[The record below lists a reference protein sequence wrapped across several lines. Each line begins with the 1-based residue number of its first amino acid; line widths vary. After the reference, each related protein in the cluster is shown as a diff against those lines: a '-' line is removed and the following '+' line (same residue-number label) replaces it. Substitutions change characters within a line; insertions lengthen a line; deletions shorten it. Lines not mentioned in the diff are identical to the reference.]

1 MSAGLGY
8 SSTPPAPKTDF
19 QNQIVDNATSGLAKR
34 AAEALATRTA
44 MEMVANGPAKKS
56 HHDVLRSNTG
66 WEMDPV
72 AWAKRAAAT
81 RLLTEQTEHIA
92 SALARGGINVIRD
105 GDVTLISAVT
115 GIVESLPV
123 YLAVRFLPTIAARD
137 RRPMVNALKLFMS
150 GTSHKT
156 AYIGKYMRYAVFT
169 APQPV
174 PAFGTLREEIQALSR
189 RISKWAHRVKKYG
202 VKVLFRG
209 IEFTRKTA
217 EERGMTDRYAPGT
230 ILYHVHANVIYWPTR
245 NMKGEWE
252 KFLRETHEFMGSE
265 WKDNGKVEGVE
276 EIVKYCS
283 KPADTL
289 AASDDELV
297 WLYRQ
302 AQRLKICQP
311 LGPFAEWLR
320 DLNKRKEKVVR
331 VHIGHGD
338 GKLMRVRKL
347 SRKADDGKPT
357 DTDDDF
363 PEDGASSDDPPEK
376 PERKTRIES
385 GDGSPPANIV
395 LGLSLP
401 QWRHSPWAEPMI
413 MVQHYNPARLSEEDG
428 LDIREWQKQ
437 AREWW
442 DAAFGPEPEE
452 ALRVARMAMDR
463 AMSADDVREAAE
475 AAPYIVHTCR
485 PTVRHEDEE
494 VDEEELDGDVRSI
507 LRLFEGA
514 TVVRLKPRP
523 PTEDDGIPFETDEQ
537 AKWEARMQAIQE
549 AHEPGW
555 AKRRL
560 SAPYHPSERW
570 DDSCRIAA

>member
-1 MSAGLGY
+1 
-8 SSTPPAPKTDF
+8 
-19 QNQIVDNATSGLAKR
+19 
-34 AAEALATRTA
+34 
-44 MEMVANGPAKKS
+44 
-56 HHDVLRSNTG
+56 
-66 WEMDPV
+66 MDPV
-72 AWAKRAAAT
+72 AWAKRAAAS
-81 RLLTEQTEHIA
+81 RLLTEQTERIVA
-92 SALARGGINVIRD
+92 ALARGGIDVIRD

-123 YLAVRFLPTIAARD
+123 YRAVRFLPTIAARD

-156 AYIGKYMRYAVFT
+156 AYVGKYMRYAVFT

-174 PAFGTLREEIQALSR
+174 PAFGMLRDEIQSLSR

-217 EERGMTDRYAPGT
+217 EERGMTDRYPADT

-252 KFLRETHEFMGSE
+252 NFLRETFEFIGSE
-265 WKDNGKVEGVE
+265 WKDNGKVENVE

-297 WLYRQ
+297 WLYRET
-302 AQRLKICQP
+302 QRLKICQP

-320 DLNKRKEKVVR
+320 DLNERKEKVVR
-331 VHIGHGD
+331 VHVGHGD

-347 SRKADDGKPT
+347 SRKADDGEPI
-357 DTDDDF
+357 D
-363 PEDGASSDDPPEK
+363 
-376 PERKTRIES
+376 I
-385 GDGSPPANIV
+385 GDGSDEDGNVPTDASEKREVKKRNEPGDRPPPANIV

-401 QWRHSPWAEPMI
+401 QWRHTSWAEPMI
-413 MVQHYNPARLSEEDG
+413 MVQHYDPARLSEEDCV
-428 LDIREWQKQ
+428 DISEWKRQ
-437 AREWW
+437 ARQWW
-442 DAAFGPEPEE
+442 DEACAPPPEE
-452 ALRVARMAMDR
+452 ALRVARMAMDK

-485 PTVRHEDEE
+485 PTVPPEDELLA
-494 VDEEELDGDVRSI
+494 EEDIDDDVRSI
-507 LRLFEGA
+507 LECFEGA
-514 TVVRLKPRP
+514 TIVRLKPRP
-523 PTEDDGIPFETDEQ
+523 LTEDDIIPYETDEQ
-537 AKWEARMQAIQE
+537 ADQRLRRLAMQE

-555 AKRRL
+555 ATRRL

-570 DDSCRIAA
+570 GDNSRTAA

>member
-1 MSAGLGY
+1 MSPGLGY
-8 SSTPPAPKTDF
+8 PTSEAEPNHIF
-19 QNQIVDNATSGLAKR
+19 QNQIVDNASSGLAKR
-34 AAEALATRTA
+34 AAEALAARTA
-44 MEMVANGPAKKS
+44 MEVVANRPAKKS
-56 HHDVLRSNTG
+56 HGDVLRSNTG
-66 WEMDPV
+66 WEIDPV
-72 AWAKRAAAT
+72 AWAKRAAAS
-81 RLLTEQTEHIA
+81 RLLTEQTERIA
-92 SALARGGINVIRD
+92 SALVRAGVDVIRD

-123 YLAVRFLPTIAARD
+123 YRAVRFLPTIAARD

-150 GTSHKT
+150 GTNHTT

-174 PAFGTLREEIQALSR
+174 PAFGTLRQEIQALSR
-189 RISKWAHRVKKYG
+189 RISKWAHRVKKFG
-202 VKVLFRG
+202 VKVVFRG

-217 EERGMTDRYAPGT
+217 EERGMTDRYSPDT

-252 KFLRETHEFMGSE
+252 KFLQETHEFIGSE
-265 WKDNGKVEGVE
+265 WKDNGRVESVE

-297 WLYRQ
+297 WLYRET
-302 AQRLKICQP
+302 QRLKICQP

-331 VHIGHGD
+331 VHVGHGD

-347 SRKADDGKPT
+347 SRKADDGEPT
-357 DTDDDF
+357 DV
-363 PEDGASSDDPPEK
+363 EDGSDENGVLPADAPDK
-376 PERKTRIES
+376 PERKTRNEQ
-385 GDGSPPANIV
+385 GNRSPPANIV

-413 MVQHYNPARLSEEDG
+413 MVQHYDPARLSEEDG

-452 ALRVARMAMDR
+452 ALRVARMAMDK
-463 AMSADDVREAAE
+463 AMSADDIREAAE

-485 PTVRHEDEE
+485 PTVPHEDEE

-507 LRLFEGA
+507 LTLFEGA

-537 AKWEARMQAIQE
+537 AEWNARMQAIQE

-555 AKRRL
+555 EKRRL

>member
-1 MSAGLGY
+1 M
-8 SSTPPAPKTDF
+8 
-19 QNQIVDNATSGLAKR
+19 SGLAKR
-34 AAEALATRTA
+34 AAEALAARTA

-56 HHDVLRSNTG
+56 HHDVLQSNTG

-72 AWAKRAAAT
+72 AWAKRAAAS

-123 YLAVRFLPTIAARD
+123 YLAVRFLPTVAARD

-202 VKVLFRG
+202 VEVVFRG

-217 EERGMTDRYAPGT
+217 EQRGMTDRYAPGT
-230 ILYHVHANVIYWPTR
+230 VLYNVHANVIYWPTR

-265 WKDNGKVEGVE
+265 WKDNGRVQSVE

-289 AASDDELV
+289 AACDDELV

-302 AQRLKICQP
+302 TQRLKIWQP

-320 DLNKRKEKVVR
+320 DLNKSKEKVVR
-331 VHIGHGD
+331 VHVGHGD

-347 SRKADDGKPT
+347 SRKADDGEPT
-357 DTDDDF
+357 DTDDDVH
-363 PEDGASSDDPPEK
+363 EDGTLPAVPPEK
-376 PERKTRIES
+376 PERKSRNERA
-385 GDGSPPANIV
+385 DGSGNIV

-413 MVQHYNPARLSEEDG
+413 MVQHYDPARLSEEDG
-428 LDIREWQKQ
+428 LDIREWQKR

-442 DAAFGPEPEE
+442 DEAFGPEPEE
-452 ALRVARMAMDR
+452 ALRVARMAMD
-463 AMSADDVREAAE
+463 ATASSDDIREAAE
-475 AAPYIVHTCR
+475 AAWYIVHTCR
-485 PTVRHEDEE
+485 PTVPTGTLGHFEDCEIEDE
-494 VDEEELDGDVRSI
+494 DEIEDDVRSI
-507 LRLFEGA
+507 VNLFEGA
-514 TVVRLKPRP
+514 KVVRITPRP
-523 PTEDDGIPFETDEQ
+523 PTEDDEIPFETDEQ
-537 AKWEARMQAIQE
+537 AERQARMRTIQE

-570 DDSCRIAA
+570 DDTCRIAA

>member
-1 MSAGLGY
+1 MSARRGY
-8 SSTPPAPKTDF
+8 HPSEAAPKTVF
-19 QNQIVDNATSGLAKR
+19 QNQIVDNAPSGLAKR
-34 AAEALATRTA
+34 AAEALAARTA
-44 MEMVANGPAKKS
+44 MEVVANGPAKKS
-56 HHDVLRSNTG
+56 HHDVLQSNTG
-66 WEMDPV
+66 WEMDPI
-72 AWAKRAAAT
+72 AWAKRVAAT
-81 RLLTEQTEHIA
+81 RLLTEQTECIA
-92 SALARGGINVIRD
+92 SALARAGVDVIRD

-123 YLAVRFLPTIAARD
+123 YRAVRFLPTIAARD
-137 RRPMVNALKLFMS
+137 RRPMVNALKLYMS
-150 GTSHKT
+150 GASHKT

-174 PAFGTLREEIQALSR
+174 PAYGTLREEIRALSR

-217 EERGMTDRYAPGT
+217 EERGMTDRYAPDT

-265 WKDNGKVEGVE
+265 WKDNGRVESVE

-283 KPADTL
+283 KPTDTL

-302 AQRLKICQP
+302 TQRLKICQP

-331 VHIGHGD
+331 VHGGHGD

-347 SRKADDGKPT
+347 SRRTDDGELT
-357 DTDDDF
+357 DTDDDVH
-363 PEDGASSDDPPEK
+363 EDGAVSDVPPEK
-376 PERKTRIES
+376 PDRKTRNES

-413 MVQHYNPARLSEEDG
+413 MVQHYDPARLSEEDG

-452 ALRVARMAMDR
+452 ALRVARMAMDK

-485 PTVRHEDEE
+485 PTVLSDDEE
-494 VDEEELDGDVRSI
+494 VDEEELDDDVMSI
-507 LRLFEGA
+507 VKLFEGGK
-514 TVVRLKPRP
+514 VVRLKPRT
-523 PTEDDGIPFETDEQ
+523 PTEDDEIPFEAPDRERRC
-537 AKWEARMQAIQE
+537 AELRESLARSEAR
-549 AHEPGW
+549 W
-555 AKRRL
+555 AEWRA
-560 SAPYHPSERW
+560 SAAASG
-570 DDSCRIAA
+570 CRIAA

>member
-1 MSAGLGY
+1 MSPGLGY
-8 SSTPPAPKTDF
+8 PTSEAEPNHIFP
-19 QNQIVDNATSGLAKR
+19 NQIVDNATSGLAKR
-34 AAEALATRTA
+34 AAEALAARTA

-56 HHDVLRSNTG
+56 HGDVLRSNTG
-66 WEMDPV
+66 WEIDPV
-72 AWAKRAAAT
+72 AWAKRAAAS
-81 RLLTEQTEHIA
+81 RLLTEQTERIA
-92 SALARGGINVIRD
+92 SALARAGVDVIRD

-123 YLAVRFLPTIAARD
+123 YRAVRFLPTIAARD

-150 GTSHKT
+150 GTNHTT

-174 PAFGTLREEIQALSR
+174 PAFGTLRQEIQALSR
-189 RISKWAHRVKKYG
+189 RISKWAHRVKKFG

-217 EERGMTDRYAPGT
+217 EERGMTDRYSPDT

-252 KFLRETHEFMGSE
+252 KFLQETHEFIGSE
-265 WKDNGKVEGVE
+265 WKDNGRVESVE

-289 AASDDELV
+289 AASDEELA

-302 AQRLKICQP
+302 TQRLKICQP
-311 LGPFAEWLR
+311 LGPFADWLR

-331 VHIGHGD
+331 VHVGHGD

-347 SRKADDGKPT
+347 SRKVDDGEPT
-357 DTDDDF
+357 DTEDGSG
-363 PEDGASSDDPPEK
+363 EDGALPADPREK
-376 PERKTRIES
+376 PERKKRNEP

-413 MVQHYNPARLSEEDG
+413 MVQHYDPARLSNEDG
-428 LDIREWQKQ
+428 LDIREWKRQ
-437 AREWW
+437 ARAWW
-442 DAAFGPEPEE
+442 DDSFAPEPEE
-452 ALRVARMAMDR
+452 ALRVARVAMDK
-463 AMSADDVREAAE
+463 AMSVDDVREAAE

-494 VDEEELDGDVRSI
+494 VDEEELDGEVRSI
-507 LRLFEGA
+507 LTLFGGA

-523 PTEDDGIPFETDEQ
+523 PTEDDKIPFETVEQ
-537 AKWEARMQAIQE
+537 AEWDGRMLAIQE

-560 SAPYHPSERW
+560 SAPYHPSERR
-570 DDSCRIAA
+570 DGTCRIAA